1 MDQESIHIPTLLPRS
16 GRPPAVRE
24 VASQAQG
31 FVDEKAHSVSCLQN
45 GGTHLHVTHSV
56 THVSFTNTP
65 DSPAQKKHLQSVVSA
80 QMAPIPKFGG

>member
-45 GGTHLHVTHSV
+45 GGTHLHVTH
-56 THVSFTNTP
+56 VSFTNTP
-65 DSPAQKKHLQSVVSA
+65 DSPAQKKQSVVSA